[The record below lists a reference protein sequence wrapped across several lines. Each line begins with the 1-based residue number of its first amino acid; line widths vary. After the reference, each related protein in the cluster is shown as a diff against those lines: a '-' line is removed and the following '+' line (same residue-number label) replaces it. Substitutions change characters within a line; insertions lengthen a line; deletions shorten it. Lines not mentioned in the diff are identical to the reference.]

1 MCKFGHVSRPDRRG
15 RGDSKLGSRTREEI
29 PQRFNNK
36 ICGEKCLILLTFS
49 LAKNEMQQGCFKTT
63 LKVLYK

>member
-1 MCKFGHVSRPDRRG
+1 VCEMCEFGHVSRPDRRG

-36 ICGEKCLILLTFS
+36 ISGEKCLILLTFS
-49 LAKNEMQQGCFKTT
+49 LAKMRCKKVV
-63 LKVLYK
+63 LKQL